1 VCKWRG
7 DKAFSFVVPVST
19 GIFQKLEYNGRKHWT
34 SVDKEGAVTAVKQA
48 IKNKLKGSGRGES
61 IILSA
66 AVVEQAVRGCI
77 RMLLSAVISGAMAL
91 GDKAPFGVALTA
103 ASGGGILGGCAA
115 LGACLGSIC
124 QLEVTAGLRYASAA
138 MLCYAAAF
146 AFYDIK
152 FLRRAW
158 TMPLAAG
165 LAVAFTGLVAH
176 SRVPW
181 TGEEQVEF
189 VLELAL
195 TVGAVWCFRAA
206 LRVPDRLSRREEIR
220 PGQQGGLL
228 VLLGVL
234 LMAMEPIQVL
244 DISFGRC
251 VGGIFALW
259 AAYLGGSSV
268 GAVWGLV
275 LGAALDLTGEGPAL
289 RGLVW
294 PLAALAAGAAGKK
307 GRPAA
312 TLPWVFAL
320 CLCVPWVRDWDNAL
334 ICAGEGTLS
343 SVLFLVMPRKW
354 IPAGERFVSL
364 AGERVTDPG
373 GVGAARERL
382 SGAAA
387 AYRTLCRTLK
397 DSLRP
402 PDNDAD
408 VALVFDRAA
417 SRVCKTCGN
426 QSLCW
431 QRDYSGTFNA
441 LNDATAPMVERG
453 RAEAGDFP
461 LYFTSRC
468 VKMSGFLEAVNEEL
482 TALFYRRQYQARIR
496 DSRQAVCDQYAQLSD
511 LLYET
516 ARELGDELVPDPE
529 CRRILRR
536 YAAQR
541 GMRGD
546 AFAYRDGQ
554 GLLRVRLTGDD
565 CGRFA
570 EEKELVQLSGVLHK
584 PLRMERRGEDEVILV
599 EQEPFKA
606 VAGVASRKKD
616 GETVSGDAGTY
627 FKRADGKVFLLLC
640 DGMGSGEQ
648 ANRESGLAIRLLE
661 QFLRTG
667 IPADHAL
674 LTLTSALALR
684 GEETGGFTTV
694 DLLEIDLF
702 NGDGVLYKLG
712 AAPTY
717 VRQGDSIRR
726 LAGSSLPAGLA
737 EGTREAVDKFTLR
750 LAPGDYVLMVSDGIC
765 GTGEDGWLLERLRA
779 FTGDS
784 PRKLAA
790 QLITQSPQGATDD
803 RTALAVRF
811 EKRT

>member
-1 VCKWRG
+1 M
-7 DKAFSFVVPVST
+7 
-19 GIFQKLEYNGRKHWT
+19 EYNGRISWT
-34 SVDKEGAVTAVKQA
+34 SMGERAVIAVKQA
-48 IKNKLKGSGRGES
+48 IKKVLRGGEKGAGEG
-61 IILSA
+61 IVLSA
-66 AVVEQAVRGCI
+66 AMVEQAVQGCI
-77 RMLLSAVISGAMAL
+77 RMLLAAVLSGAVVL

-103 ASGGGILGGCAA
+103 ASGGGVLGGCAV
-115 LGACLGSIC
+115 LGACLGGLC
-124 QLEVTAGLRYASAA
+124 QLEMTAGLRYASAA

-152 FLRRAW
+152 FLRRPW

-165 LAVAFTGLVAH
+165 LAIAFTGLVAH
-176 SRVPW
+176 SRIPW

-195 TVGAVWCFRAA
+195 TAGAVWCFRAG
-206 LRVPDRLSRREEIR
+206 LRLPDRLSRREEVKPEQR
-220 PGQQGGLL
+220 GGML
-228 VLLGVL
+228 VLLGAIL
-234 LMAMEPIQVL
+234 AAMEPLGYL
-244 DISFGRC
+244 DLSLGRC
-251 VGGIFALW
+251 LGGVCVLW
-259 AAYLGGSSV
+259 AAYLGGSST

-275 LGAALDLTGEGPAL
+275 LGTALDLTGEGPAL
-289 RGLVW
+289 RGVVW
-294 PLAALAAGAAGKK
+294 PLAALAAGVVGKK
-307 GRPAA
+307 NRLTA
-312 TLPWVFAL
+312 TLPWTVAL
-320 CLCVPWVRDWDNAL
+320 CLCAPWVRDWDNAL
-334 ICAGEGTLS
+334 ICAGEGVLAAA
-343 SVLFLVMPRKW
+343 LFLAMPRKW
-354 IPAGERFVSL
+354 LPAGEWLVSRN
-364 AGERVTDPG
+364 GERCTDPG

-382 SGAAA
+382 SGAAR
-387 AYRTLCRTLK
+387 AYQTLCHTLK
-397 DSLRP
+397 DSLKT

-408 VALVFDRAA
+408 VSLVFDRAA
-417 SRVCKTCGN
+417 SRVCKACAN

-441 LNDATAPMVERG
+441 LNDATASMVERG

-461 LYFTSRC
+461 LYFASRC
-468 VKMSGFLEAVNEEL
+468 VKMPSFLEAVNEEL

-496 DSRQAVCDQYAQLSD
+496 DSRAAVCRQYAQLSD

-516 ARELGDELVPDPE
+516 ARELGGELIPDPE
-529 CRRILRR
+529 YRRTLRR

-541 GMRGD
+541 GTKGEV
-546 AFAYRDGQ
+546 FAYRDSR
-554 GLLRVRLTGDD
+554 GLLRVRFEGAD
-565 CGRFA
+565 CARFA
-570 EEKELVQLSGVLHK
+570 GEQELGQLSGL
-584 PLRMERRGEDEVILV
+584 LRRPMRLERRGEDEVVLV

-606 VAGVASRKKD
+606 VAGVALRKKD

-627 FKRADGKVFLLLC
+627 FKRADGKVYLLLC

-648 ANRESGLAIRLLE
+648 ASRESGLAIRLLE
-661 QFLRTG
+661 QFLQTG